1 MIPSKDLRIQ
11 STCNTLLTYKN
22 LRCGR
27 VVSFWKVAEYRNSP
41 INIECMNHK
50 GSLQKSIFFLH
61 SSNFARSF
69 CSYSQKCVDDN
80 ISQARRKLLLTC
92 WERLSPTRESL
103 HESYWIWTLDPP
115 HFVAYHVSLPSGIV
129 TIKKKCSNSK
139 IQKDYLSPV
148 YKESGQLPKERTWTY
163 SVPYPREIWPVGFFF
178 YGFFSRG

>member
-11 STCNTLLTYKN
+11 STCNTLLTYKD

-69 CSYSQKCVDDN
+69 CSYSQKCVDDKT
-80 ISQARRKLLLTC
+80 SQARRKLLLTC

-115 HFVAYHVSLPSGIV
+115 HFVAYHVSLPSGTVQYYKSKFMFRVVSRELGPNCLERKINRF
-129 TIKKKCSNSK
+129 CSCKHWRDRYWRHSSW
-139 IQKDYLSPV
+139 I
-148 YKESGQLPKERTWTY
+148 G
-163 SVPYPREIWPVGFFF
+163 
-178 YGFFSRG
+178 